1 MKMPPSFV
9 LNIKGKN
16 VFDGTSF
23 NKTVVINEKVSQS
36 DVDWNNKYSGKKL
49 YDETLACG
57 NIDRLYEVMKTY
69 H

>member
-36 DVDWNNKYSGKKL
+36 DVDWNNIRCQPL
-49 YDETLACG
+49 
-57 NIDRLYEVMKTY
+57 IF
-69 H
+69 